1 MAACPVSSSTPPG
14 TEWEPDLHNR
24 AQLQLPS
31 ATRRPKRSSASG
43 LEASK
48 RGAWKTACLSG
59 ASPGSRSRPVWIE
72 RFSPRRTGG
81 QANVINGRAAR
92 AKAVAACDERALWE
106 IRRKHL
112 GRLVFGPVNNRV
124 IEEVHTADRTPQRQ
138 DRAMD
143 ETEPTPEDINLTAE
157 QIVAA
162 DTAMLLDLGGAEELA
177 EMIATQTLGAG
188 DTVADRT
195 SSLDVDLNPATP
207 E

>member
-1 MAACPVSSSTPPG
+1 M
-14 TEWEPDLHNR
+14 
-24 AQLQLPS
+24 
-31 ATRRPKRSSASG
+31 
-43 LEASK
+43 
-48 RGAWKTACLSG
+48 
-59 ASPGSRSRPVWIE
+59 
-72 RFSPRRTGG
+72 
-81 QANVINGRAAR
+81 INGRAAR

-162 DTAMLLDLGGAEELA
+162 DTAMLLDLGRAEELA
-177 EMIATQTLGAG
+177 EMIASQTRGTG

-195 SSLDVDLNPATP
+195 SLVDLESLVDVELDAATS

>member
-1 MAACPVSSSTPPG
+1 
-14 TEWEPDLHNR
+14 
-24 AQLQLPS
+24 
-31 ATRRPKRSSASG
+31 
-43 LEASK
+43 
-48 RGAWKTACLSG
+48 
-59 ASPGSRSRPVWIE
+59 
-72 RFSPRRTGG
+72 
-81 QANVINGRAAR
+81 VINGRAAR